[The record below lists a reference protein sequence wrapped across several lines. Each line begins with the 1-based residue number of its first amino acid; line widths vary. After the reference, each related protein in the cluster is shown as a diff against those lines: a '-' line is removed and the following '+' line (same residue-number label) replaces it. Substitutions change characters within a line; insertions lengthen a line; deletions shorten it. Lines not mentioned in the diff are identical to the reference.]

1 MIKHLDHRNEQTA
14 DDIIAVQ
21 MPAYRVEAAL
31 IGFDGIPALQDTAE
45 SIKASNEEFVGYSEA
60 GRLVGVIAYEAGDGE
75 IDICRL
81 VVHPDHFRKG
91 VATKLLEHV
100 LEHAAA
106 GKRAVVST
114 GRNNAPAI
122 ALYTRYGFIESGA
135 IEVAPGFFIANLVRR
150 A

>member
-1 MIKHLDHRNEQTA
+1 MIKQLDHRDEQTA
-14 DDIIAVQ
+14 DDIIGVQ

-45 SIKASNEEFVGYSEA
+45 VLMASNEEFVGYTEA
-60 GRLVGVIAYEAGDGE
+60 GRLVGVISYETGEEE

-81 VVHPDHFRKG
+81 VVHPDRFRRG
-91 VATKLLEHV
+91 IATKLLEYV
-100 LEHAAA
+100 LEHAAE

-122 ALYTRYGFIESGA
+122 ALYKRYGFIESGA